1 MLGNDDYPADMF
13 DLLLI
18 DLNSKDLHETISK
31 DLKIQYLSDTQQT
44 ELKETNGVIFGSNLR
59 VIVSLPVTIKQKT
72 KNVHFILDTGSPKT
86 YICEEVYESFKL
98 QSRTPIYQVFINN
111 KRTVVYL
118 PPINS
123 HFTDVNILGVEYLKS
138 SGTNLSIILTND
150 YDNISLQFNH
160 ERNEDISQLQSTFQ
174 VDLDV
179 QGKILGTFLLV
190 TIVSV
195 AIRNRKP
202 GFFLFIA
209 TISLSYNIYKIC
221 IESYF

>member
-150 YDNISLQFNH
+150 YDNIFLQFNH

>member
-202 GFFLFIA
+202 
-209 TISLSYNIYKIC
+209 
-221 IESYF
+221 

>member
-1 MLGNDDYPADMF
+1 M
-13 DLLLI
+13 
-18 DLNSKDLHETISK
+18 
-31 DLKIQYLSDTQQT
+31 
-44 ELKETNGVIFGSNLR
+44 
-59 VIVSLPVTIKQKT
+59 
-72 KNVHFILDTGSPKT
+72 
-86 YICEEVYESFKL
+86 
-98 QSRTPIYQVFINN
+98 
-111 KRTVVYL
+111 
-118 PPINS
+118 
-123 HFTDVNILGVEYLKS
+123 KS

-190 TIVSV
+190 MIVSV